1 MTRVPAGGLSWS
13 GEKGTLGLPYLTL
26 RWAVWQSLQDSLR
39 FPTPVKCL
47 AVQKAHLKLVCVF
60 NSCIDIFE

>member
-26 RWAVWQSLQDSLR
+26 KWAVWQSLQDSLR
-39 FPTPVKCL
+39 FPTPVNAWQSKRL
-47 AVQKAHLKLVCVF
+47 
-60 NSCIDIFE
+60 I